1 MNDFNEQNN
10 LRLLKLF
17 YEELKKTSGDKPFDK
32 ERNLKILIVVS
43 SIISEPVSWD
53 KNSAITSGYISNVFF
68 EKIQDVLLL
77 LANKDNSSQLE
88 SNLDD
93 VFSYLFRYVLEVYLS
108 NSSVMDFDAGDIRD
122 FAIQN
127 KDKFSR
133 KASDSIS
140 YSLNS
145 LPIGILKGIIN
156 DSEFKTLSE
165 FIGILKNSKLTMDN
179 FTSESKSNIEKE
191 RKELSNV
198 IDEMKETTIKKD
210 AEWKEFINAKVN
222 DVDAIRES
230 LNHYHNAFNFVG
242 LFDGFKELSNEKIKE
257 KERSFYLVCILAFI
271 TLLPLAYEMLHL
283 SLNKSSYSSLVD
295 YLSLIPIFSV
305 TVILIYYFKI
315 ALQNYNSIKAQLA
328 QIELRKTLCRFIQD
342 YGDYSVKMKKQD
354 PESLSKFENI
364 IFSSIITNGDNIP
377 ATFDGLEQIAKI
389 IGNLKGSK

>member
-179 FTSESKSNIEKE
+179 FTSESKSN
-191 RKELSNV
+191 
-198 IDEMKETTIKKD
+198 
-210 AEWKEFINAKVN
+210 
-222 DVDAIRES
+222 
-230 LNHYHNAFNFVG
+230 
-242 LFDGFKELSNEKIKE
+242 
-257 KERSFYLVCILAFI
+257 
-271 TLLPLAYEMLHL
+271 
-283 SLNKSSYSSLVD
+283 
-295 YLSLIPIFSV
+295 
-305 TVILIYYFKI
+305 
-315 ALQNYNSIKAQLA
+315 
-328 QIELRKTLCRFIQD
+328 
-342 YGDYSVKMKKQD
+342 
-354 PESLSKFENI
+354 
-364 IFSSIITNGDNIP
+364 
-377 ATFDGLEQIAKI
+377 
-389 IGNLKGSK
+389 